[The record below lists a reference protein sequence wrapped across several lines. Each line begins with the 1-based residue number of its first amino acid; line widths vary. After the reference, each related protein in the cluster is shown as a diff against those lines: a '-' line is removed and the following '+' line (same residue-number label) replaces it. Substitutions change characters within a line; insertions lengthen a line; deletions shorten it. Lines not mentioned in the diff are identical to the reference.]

1 MFAGEASMI
10 IMMTRLISMA
20 GAVFVFWAASAN
32 AQMGT
37 VTIASPDRQLE
48 ITFETVANKTI
59 TTNGGAL
66 FYYVTFRG
74 APLISSSSLKL
85 TLEGQPPLGANVR
98 ITGAAVSEMD
108 EFYHLVTGKTSA
120 ARNRCK
126 TLRVE
131 LTETGETA
139 RHLTIEARAYNDAVA
154 FRYVVPEQPGLNE
167 FKLAKEQT
175 EFHISKDPFIY
186 ALVLPHFRSMYES
199 EYVKLSAS
207 SLANQGGVSSRVLLG
222 LPLLM
227 EVPGVAWMAIT
238 EADVRDYSAMYLVN
252 TAGNW
257 AGHTFESVLSP
268 QLDNTNL
275 CVTGALP
282 HQSPWRVLQIA
293 STPGELISSTILTS
307 LNPPSTIKD
316 TSWIH
321 AGKAAWDWWC
331 GSIGKDGKEAFTTD
345 TMKFYADFASKSG
358 FEYLLID
365 AGWSENDI
373 TKMNGR
379 VDVPEVVRYASLKGV
394 KTWIWISY
402 GAARKQMDEAFPLYE
417 KWGVA
422 GVKIDFIER
431 DDQEGIAFYHQAAK
445 KAAEHHL
452 MVDFHGCTKP
462 SGLDRT
468 YPNIMGYEAV
478 LGMEQ
483 SKGGSR
489 DNPENHVMLPFTRM
503 LAGRM
508 DYTPGAF
515 DNVTKEQ
522 FTPRNE
528 FPMVM
533 GTRAHQL
540 AMYVVYEAPFQ
551 MVSDYPKS
559 YEKQPGFDFIKAVPT
574 TWDETRVINGVPG
587 QYIIIARR
595 HGDDWYLGAMS
606 NWQPRQLDIP
616 LSFLGTGRYAAE
628 IYADGKDADMAP
640 KHLLIDKKTVRSSG
654 HLTINLSQG
663 GGCAI
668 RFLLKK

>member
-1 MFAGEASMI
+1 MLLLLA
-10 IMMTRLISMA
+10 T
-20 GAVFVFWAASAN
+20 SAH
-32 AQMGT
+32 AQIGT
-37 VTIASPDRQLE
+37 ATVASPDHQLE
-48 ITFETVANKTI
+48 ITFETVANKTV

-66 FYYVTFRG
+66 FYYVSFRG
-74 APLISSSSLKL
+74 NPVITSSSLKL
-85 TLEGQPPLGANVR
+85 TLEGQPPLGTNVR
-98 ITGAAVSEMD
+98 ITGVTVSEMD

-120 ARNRCK
+120 ARNHCK

-131 LTETGETA
+131 LAENTEMA
-139 RHLTIEARAYNDAVA
+139 RHFAIEARAYNDAVA
-154 FRYVVPEQPGLNE
+154 FRYIVPEQPGLNE
-167 FKLAKEQT
+167 FKLTREQT

-199 EYVKLSAS
+199 EYIKLSAS

-227 EVPGVAWMAIT
+227 EVPGVGWMAIM

-252 TAGNW
+252 ISGNW
-257 AGHTFESVLSP
+257 SGRTFESVLSP
-268 QLDNTNL
+268 QLNNTNL
-275 CVTGALP
+275 CVTGTLP

-293 STPGELISSTILTS
+293 STPGELITSTVLTS
-307 LNPPSTIKD
+307 LNPPCAIKD

-321 AGKAAWDWWC
+321 AGKAAWNWWC
-331 GSIGKDGKEAFTTD
+331 GSIGRDGKNAFNTE
-345 TMKFYADFASKSG
+345 TMKYYADFASKSG

-379 VDVPEVVRYASLKGV
+379 VDIPEVVRYASLKGV

-402 GAARKQMDEAFPLYE
+402 EATRKQMDEAFPLYE

-422 GVKIDFIER
+422 GVKIDFVER

-468 YPNIMGYEAV
+468 YPNVMGYEAI

-489 DNPENHVMLPFTRM
+489 DNPDSHVTLPFTRM

-515 DNVTKEQ
+515 DNVTKDQ
-522 FTPRNE
+522 FIPRNE

-559 YEKQPGFDFIKAVPT
+559 YENQPGFDFIKAVPS
-574 TWDETRVINGVPG
+574 TWDETRVLNGEPG
-587 QYIIIARR
+587 QYITIARR

-606 NWQPRQLDIP
+606 NWQSRQFDIP
-616 LSFLGTGRYAAE
+616 LSFLGIGRYTAE
-628 IYADGKDADMAP
+628 IYADGKDANTAP

-654 HLTINLSQG
+654 HLILNLSQG
-663 GGCAI
+663 GGYAV